1 MAYISSSAG
10 PDDQMM
16 LVKLELLFFVVVVM
30 MVVFNDRKLCYLLC
44 INTLALSDLV
54 MLMLGVQ
61 HLSSD

>member
-16 LVKLELLFFVVVVM
+16 LVKLVLLFFVVVM

>member
-16 LVKLELLFFVVVVM
+16 LVKLVLLFFVVVV

-44 INTLALSDLV
+44 INTLSLSDLV